1 MCEGGFHAGAA
12 AEEGQAAGN
21 TEAGVED
28 QDPAAPAGAEEQVE
42 PGSTVADERLASVK
56 LTSGILETLLSTCVR
71 VAIWTDRHGARAKSP
86 AGQGWR
92 SGDQQHSAGMWS
104 RSMYVLKALHELLPT
119 THIKLQS
126 VVMRALKESA
136 EPQASQTSVIS
147 TLLHIATFAHNAPG
161 LLEDILRSCRTA

>member
-92 SGDQQHSAGMWS
+92 SGDS
-104 RSMYVLKALHELLPT
+104 
-119 THIKLQS
+119 
-126 VVMRALKESA
+126 
-136 EPQASQTSVIS
+136 S
-147 TLLHIATFAHNAPG
+147 TLRACGAAPCTSSK
-161 LLEDILRSCRTA
+161 LSMSCCPPHT